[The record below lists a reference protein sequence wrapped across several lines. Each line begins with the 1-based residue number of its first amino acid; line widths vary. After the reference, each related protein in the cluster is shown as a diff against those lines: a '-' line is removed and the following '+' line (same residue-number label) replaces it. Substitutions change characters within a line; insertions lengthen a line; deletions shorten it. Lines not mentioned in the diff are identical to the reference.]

1 MKTSE
6 EICLRNH
13 IYIYLCIYTYIY
25 MLRGMGVGVGSE
37 KSPGPLHTRDGKISS
52 HCCVMPL

>member
-13 IYIYLCIYTYIY
+13 IYIY

-37 KSPGPLHTRDGKISS
+37 KSPGPLHTGDGKISF

>member
-6 EICLRNH
+6 EICSKNH
-13 IYIYLCIYTYIY
+13 IYI
-25 MLRGMGVGVGSE
+25 LRGMGVGVGSE
-37 KSPGPLHTRDGKISS
+37 KSPGPFHTGDGKISL